1 MQASYGHD
9 DSSQHDASTPS
20 LGLLDDLR
28 GRRAVVTG
36 AARGIGEEIA
46 KSLIAVG
53 ADVTV
58 VDKDGERLKE
68 AFRDAPAQVL
78 DGDLNGDVIGL
89 ADDLTR
95 NGPVELLV
103 NNV

>member
-1 MQASYGHD
+1 VQASYGHD
-9 DSSQHDASTPS
+9 DSSQLDASTPS

-58 VDKDGERLKE
+58 VDRTGSASRRPS
-68 AFRDAPAQVL
+68 AAARPRSSTV
-78 DGDLNGDVIGL
+78 
-89 ADDLTR
+89 T
-95 NGPVELLV
+95 
-103 NNV
+103 